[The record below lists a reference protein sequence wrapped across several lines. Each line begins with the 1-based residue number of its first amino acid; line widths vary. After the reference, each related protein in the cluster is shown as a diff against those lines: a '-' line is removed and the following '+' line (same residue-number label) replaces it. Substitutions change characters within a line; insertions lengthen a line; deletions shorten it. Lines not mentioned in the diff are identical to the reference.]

1 MKIAVLG
8 STGSVGSQTLEVI
21 RAFPSEFEVIALS
34 ANESVDRLVD
44 QIRIF
49 HPKVVTIGS
58 QELAEELRK
67 RVDDSALEI
76 YVGVEGLC
84 KMVELPDV
92 ELVVTSVVGM
102 IGLKPT
108 LHAIRAGKQ
117 IALANKETLVTAGKL
132 VMSEAKKHGCEII
145 PIDSEHSA
153 IHQCL
158 AAGKRKDVERII
170 LTASGGP
177 FRGKSID
184 ELKEVTLQEAL
195 KHPNWSM
202 GKKITIDSATMMN
215 KGLEVIEAMW
225 LFDMPLAKIDVL
237 VHPQSI
243 VHSMVEFC
251 DGNVIA
257 QLGPSDMRL
266 PIQHALSVP
275 ERLKTPWPRLDF
287 LKQGSL
293 TFEALDHQAF
303 PCFDLCLQAVQSAG
317 TYPTV
322 LNAANEIAVYAFLN
336 QEIEYLQIPA
346 IIREVLEK
354 HVSLDEMKLEDIL
367 EADRWARTVS
377 RQIIE
382 RR

>member
-21 RAFPSEFEVIALS
+21 RAFPSEFEIVALS
-34 ANESVDRLVD
+34 ANSSVERLAE

-49 HPKVVTIGS
+49 RPKVVTIGT
-58 QELAEELRK
+58 EALAEELK
-67 RVDDSALEI
+67 HLVPDPNLQI
-76 YVGVEGLC
+76 LVGLEGLC
-84 KMVELPDV
+84 QMVEFPEVD
-92 ELVVTSVVGM
+92 LVVTSIVGM

-108 LHAIRAGKQ
+108 LHAIRAGKK

-132 VMSEAKKHGCEII
+132 VMSEAQKYGCEII

-158 AAGKRKDVERII
+158 TAGRKSEVERII

-177 FRGKSID
+177 FRGKSLE
-184 ELKEVTLQEAL
+184 ELQHVTLQEAL

-215 KGLEVIEAMW
+215 KGLEVIEALW
-225 LFDMPLAKIDVL
+225 LFDMPLQHIDVL

-275 ERLKTPWPRLDF
+275 ERLQTHWPRLDL

-293 TFEALDHQAF
+293 TFEALDRQAF
-303 PCFDLCLQAVQSAG
+303 PCFDLCLQAVEKGG

-322 LNAANEIAVYAFLN
+322 LNAANETAVHAFLN
-336 QEIEYLQIPA
+336 EKITYLQIPA
-346 IIREVLEK
+346 IIREVLES
-354 HVSLDEMKLEDIL
+354 HVSLNEMNLEEIL

-377 RQIIE
+377 QKIIE

>member
-21 RAFPSEFEVIALS
+21 RAFPSEFEVVALS
-34 ANESVDRLVD
+34 ANRSVERLAE
-44 QIRIF
+44 QIKLFR
-49 HPKVVTIGS
+49 PKVVTIGTE
-58 QELAEELRK
+58 ELAAELK
-67 RVDDSALEI
+67 QLVSDPDLQI
-76 YVGVEGLC
+76 LVGLDGLC
-84 KMVELPDV
+84 QMVEYPEVD
-92 ELVVTSVVGM
+92 LVVTSIVGM

-108 LHAIRAGKQ
+108 LHAIRAGKK

-132 VMSEAKKHGCEII
+132 VMSEAKKYGCEII

-153 IHQCL
+153 VHQCL
-158 AAGKRKDVERII
+158 TAGRAQEVERII

-177 FRGKSID
+177 FRGKSLE
-184 ELKEVTLQEAL
+184 ELKHVTLQEAL

-202 GKKITIDSATMMN
+202 GQKITIDSATMMN
-215 KGLEVIEAMW
+215 KGLEVIEALW
-225 LFDMPLAKIDVL
+225 LFNMPLNKIDVL

-251 DGNVIA
+251 DGNVMA

-275 ERLKTPWPRLDF
+275 ERLQTPWPRLDL

-293 TFEALDHQAF
+293 TFEALDRQAF
-303 PCFDLCLQAVQSAG
+303 PCFDLCLQAVEKGG
-317 TYPTV
+317 THPTV
-322 LNAANEIAVYAFLN
+322 LNAANETAVHAFLN
-336 QEIEYLQIPA
+336 EEIAYLQIPA
-346 IIREVLEK
+346 IIKEVLES
-354 HVSLDEMKLEDIL
+354 HDSLNEMRLEDIL
-367 EADRWARTVS
+367 QADQWARTVS
-377 RQIIE
+377 RKIIE